1 MTETLNKYFGL
12 KANNTNIRTEVI
24 AGITTF
30 VTAMYI
36 IVVNPAILSATGL
49 PFNAV
54 LTATVLLS
62 LLYQKAL
69 LFWEWPSLI

>member
-1 MTETLNKYFGL
+1 MTETLNRYFGL
-12 KANNTNIRTEVI
+12 KVNNTNIRTEVI

-36 IVVNPAILSATGL
+36 IVVNPAIISATGL

-54 LTATVLLS
+54 LTATVVLSAFCTILMLS
-62 LLYQKAL
+62 L
-69 LFWEWPSLI
+69 IHI